1 MAGQRSAAA
10 RRSGRT
16 CRTSQ
21 WNDWRWQL
29 SHRVN
34 DLAEIEQV
42 LNLTDDERA
51 GLSAPDKFRVD
62 ITPYFISLIDPDDP
76 DDPIRR
82 QVIPTGREQQA
93 FTAMMEDSLA
103 EDRHSPVP
111 GLVHRYPDRV
121 LMLVTTQCA
130 SYCRYCTRS
139 RIVGDPTQNFN
150 RRDHEAQL
158 DYLRRTPQVRDV
170 LISGGDG
177 LTLAPKLFESILRG
191 LREIPHIE
199 IIRIGSRVPVFLP
212 QRIDDELCEMLEK
225 YHPLWINLHFN
236 HPNEITPEVSRAV
249 DKLTRAG
256 LPVGNQS
263 VLLAGVNDCVHIQ
276 RALVH
281 KLVANR
287 VRPYYLYQ
295 CDLVEGSGH
304 FRTPVGK
311 GLEIMEGLR
320 GHTSGYAVPTYVID
334 APGGGGK
341 IPVMPNYLISYSD
354 HKVVLRNYEG
364 YITTYE
370 EPETYTKHDSATCAY
385 CQQERPE
392 PGQSGVLGLLEG
404 ERMWIEPRG
413 FQEIHTRGNT
423 EAHRLQD
430 PAKWVPF
437 GVGAIEG
444 KASGGLRVLEPGER
458 PGNGASASA
467 TARARNLDRA
477 RANRRR
483 QPTASCSR
491 PLDRQNGDPMK
502 SPTPRRIEPL
512 PLLVALALPL
522 TVGRAGRGGDRVIGP
537 NLVSDVAKAAVQPS
551 ELGVRSRLDDPVP
564 VDGCRHVPR
573 LDRAPAVRPRA
584 HGRRGGGSP
593 SSRST
598 LSGHSCSSGAG
609 RSGRRS
615 GRSSCCGSRSPQRSG
630 RRLRSDRQLR
640 HCWCRTSAGPRS
652 RRSSTA
658 RSGISTATAERS
670 RARHG

>member
-1 MAGQRSAAA
+1 MSETDRQAGMAVEVAPFVNLRDPSRASGPDGKPAVS
-10 RRSGRT
+10 RRAPLWADVPDE
-16 CRTSQ
+16 Q

-34 DLAEIEQV
+34 DLDEIEQV
-42 LNLTDDERA
+42 LNLTDEERD

-76 DDPIRR
+76 NDPIRR
-82 QVIPTGREQQA
+82 QVIPLGREHEA

-177 LTLAPKLFESILRG
+177 LTLAPKLLETIIRG
-191 LREIPHIE
+191 IREIPHIE

-212 QRIDDELCEMLEK
+212 QRIDDELCEMLGN
-225 YHPLWINLHFN
+225 YHPMWINLHFN

-249 DKLTRAG
+249 DRLSRAG
-256 LPVGNQS
+256 IPVGNQS
-263 VLLAGVNDCVHIQ
+263 VLLAGVNDCVNIQ

-287 VRPYYLYQ
+287 IRPYYLYQ

-311 GLEIMEGLR
+311 GLEIIEGLR

-341 IPVMPNYLISYSD
+341 IPVMPNYLVSYSD

-370 EPETYTKHDSATCAY
+370 EPLGYTQHDKQSCSY
-385 CQQERPE
+385 CRNPRPE
-392 PGQSGVLGLLEG
+392 PGQAGIHGLLQG
-404 ERMWIEPRG
+404 DQMWIEPAS
-413 FQEIHTRGNT
+413 FEQVHARGNV
-423 EAHRLQD
+423 EAHRLQRAD
-430 PAKWVPF
+430 KWVPY
-437 GVGAIEG
+437 GVG
-444 KASGGLRVLEPGER
+444 VLEG
-458 PGNGASASA
+458 
-467 TARARNLDRA
+467 TARAPLPQLEATGNGNDAGQPHFAPGEEPRPREGE
-477 RANRRR
+477 
-483 QPTASCSR
+483 PTAS
-491 PLDRQNGDPMK
+491 
-502 SPTPRRIEPL
+502 
-512 PLLVALALPL
+512 
-522 TVGRAGRGGDRVIGP
+522 
-537 NLVSDVAKAAVQPS
+537 
-551 ELGVRSRLDDPVP
+551 
-564 VDGCRHVPR
+564 
-573 LDRAPAVRPRA
+573 A
-584 HGRRGGGSP
+584 HGE
-593 SSRST
+593 
-598 LSGHSCSSGAG
+598 L
-609 RSGRRS
+609 
-615 GRSSCCGSRSPQRSG
+615 
-630 RRLRSDRQLR
+630 L
-640 HCWCRTSAGPRS
+640 
-652 RRSSTA
+652 
-658 RSGISTATAERS
+658 
-670 RARHG
+670 